1 MCGGGRAGLGFAIT
15 QHLVRK
21 GAKIYIAAR
30 PIDRAEDAIR
40 RLEAAGTGPGH
51 GQLESL
57 ELDLVDPHV
66 VKRAAEEF
74 MRRESRLDVLSEY
87 WFCSERA
94 WLLTGCHSQLRRSV
108 SGIVLETRARAK

>member
-74 MRRESRLDVLSEY
+74 MRRESRLDVLSECRL
-87 WFCSERA
+87 CS
-94 WLLTGCHSQLRRSV
+94 
-108 SGIVLETRARAK
+108 ARV